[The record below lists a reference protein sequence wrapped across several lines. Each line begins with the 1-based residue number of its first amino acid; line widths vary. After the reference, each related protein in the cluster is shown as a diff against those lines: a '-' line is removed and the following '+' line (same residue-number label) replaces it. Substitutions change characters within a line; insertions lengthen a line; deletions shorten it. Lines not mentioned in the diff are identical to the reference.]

1 MAQGGVKRLHKPIST
16 EPVCGVI
23 TVPLATYKKKVSI
36 HRVTVGQNK
45 KYLALRQ
52 TSTRTFFRLAI
63 WLSQLL
69 LLRLKKVTVIYMYI
83 MCMISPRSFSL
94 PRSIIWFIIC
104 ADINHGFGSVRGKHG
119 ANPGLWLVSKGDR
132 MCLHLMGLGSHPGG
146 RRGVVVFPIASVF
159 REGYE
164 LLQLALW
171 LISWLYK
178 RLPLT
183 MIIVKLSVNAIY
195 S

>member
-1 MAQGGVKRLHKPIST
+1 M
-16 EPVCGVI
+16 CGVI

-36 HRVTVGQNK
+36 HWPSYCGSEQK
-45 KYLALRQ
+45 IFSS
-52 TSTRTFFRLAI
+52 TSDLNLNIFSSGNLTQSIITFEV
-63 WLSQLL
+63 
-69 LLRLKKVTVIYMYI
+69 KKVTVIYMYI
-83 MCMISPRSFSL
+83 IMCMISPRSISL

-104 ADINHGFGSVRGKHG
+104 ADINHGFGSVRGQHG
-119 ANPGLWLVSKGDR
+119 ANPGLWLVNKGDR

-183 MIIVKLSVNAIY
+183 MIIVKLSANAIY
-195 S
+195 SLKGGYSFHS